1 MTTPPPVLTNE
12 DPNRHLRGASA
23 VRYGIAKH
31 IRENYEEVR
40 NRCLNAWKMSG
51 NELPGIGTFSPFD
64 NVQIT
69 NNDRPLLGVDAVS
82 SSQYVVSDHNEF
94 GSEEFRPTYSMRVT
108 VWLYSQN
115 DETGNPLDGARTLVT
130 RQRDD
135 QLAILKTI
143 LLRQPSLG
151 TDILL
156 FKARTLSETY
166 LSPTPAPNNSKRWLI
181 AGQLSFDVQADEWA
195 TIDAIGRVVGTDN
208 IGVDTEVL
216 LNEDRPQ
223 FPNLNRLP

>member
-1 MTTPPPVLTNE
+1 MSTPIPDLTNE

-31 IRENYEEVR
+31 IRDNYESVR
-40 NRCLNAWKMSG
+40 NRCLNAWKMPGS
-51 NELPGIGTFSPFD
+51 ELPPIGVFSPFD

-69 NNDRPLLGVDAVS
+69 NNDKPLLGVDAVS
-82 SSQYVVSDHNEF
+82 SNQYVVSDHNEF
-94 GSEEFRPTYSMRVT
+94 GSEEFRPTYSMRIT
-108 VWLYSQN
+108 IWLYSQN

-143 LLRQPSLG
+143 LLREPSLG

-156 FKARTLSETY
+156 FKARSLSETY
-166 LSPTPAPNNSKRWLI
+166 LSPSAAPNNSKRWLI
-181 AGQLSFDVQADEWA
+181 AGQLSFDVQADEWV
-195 TIDAIGRVVGTDN
+195 TIDALGRVVGTDN

-216 LNEDRPQ
+216 LADDKPFFHNV
-223 FPNLNRLP
+223 NRLP